1 MDAVNTKKLET
12 VSLFHQIII
21 KFSVNFKGAICL
33 NKRNQVLTSQKIDKI
48 RSRTVNI
55 TFESHHMT
63 TTAPQ
68 FYSYVQNWVVPRGWD
83 YFGINV

>member
-21 KFSVNFKGAICL
+21 KFSVYFKGAICL

-55 TFESHHMT
+55 IF
-63 TTAPQ
+63 
-68 FYSYVQNWVVPRGWD
+68 
-83 YFGINV
+83 